1 MKEGFFYY
9 LRAGFGLCC
18 IFVELIWAILV
29 GLGAAIVSGVL
40 FVLALTVS
48 TLKPI
53 GAAAYGVLI
62 EDCRDRKCSV
72 TRMDCPP
79 GPPPKPTAKEINTA
93 RLRREQRLIQQ
104 FKTTIKR

>member
-29 GLGAAIVSGVL
+29 GLGAA
-40 FVLALTVS
+40 
-48 TLKPI
+48 
-53 GAAAYGVLI
+53 AYGVLI

-79 GPPPKPTAKEINTA
+79 GPPPKLTAAEINTA
-93 RLRREQRLIQQ
+93 RLRREQKLIQK
-104 FKTTIKR
+104 FKIKKR